1 MNRYVGEETE
11 MGRHMPEEIYA
22 QEKKYSLRG
31 GRGKDFNEEV
41 TLNGD

>member
-31 GRGKDFNEEV
+31 EEK
-41 TLNGD
+41 TSTKRSH